1 MPGCPGRG
9 CNSEFTKDDIAEAVK
24 NRRLLA
30 LELQLSGRCD
40 LRCRYCCMP
49 RPSIGEEELSPQ
61 EIRDVIL
68 QARELGAQGLTVLGG
83 EPTIY
88 PDVLKVI
95 RFARSHGLAVEMV
108 TNGVGM
114 EVAFARQL
122 FEERVR
128 VVLKLSSLNADVQD
142 GLTGKPGSFDVIQ
155 RALRNL
161 QAAGYPSEA
170 ILLAVHTVMCQENV
184 DELVAMWRWLR
195 ERKILSR
202 YEIGSHQTCGE
213 DQEWWTADLRRLQ
226 AALMEI
232 ADISRR
238 ETPED
243 SEAGASLLETGCMRH
258 RFSCLVRSQGDVV
271 PCAGVNMSIGNIRD
285 ESLEDLLKDSEILE
299 DLRDHLH
306 SSKGPCRSCEKAAT
320 CYGCRGAAYQLTGDY
335 LASDPLCWKNADR
348 QDEIARLPFPAAD
361 IIPQKSPMRVVDAV
375 VRRGE
380 RSGEVW
386 VTVSEDMPF
395 VGEGGVL
402 DGVAYFEMIAQSM
415 AAMNGFKRLGVEG
428 SPAEGYVVGAQG
440 LEILGVA
447 EVGDRLSVSIYED
460 VRFGNFVIIQGRVSR
475 DETLLARGAIK
486 IWHDAAG

>member
-9 CNSEFTKDDIAEAVK
+9 CNSDFTKDDIAEAVK

-40 LRCRYCCMP
+40 LRCRYCGMP

-95 RFARSHGLAVEMV
+95 RFARSHGFAVELI

-114 EVAFARQL
+114 EVGFARQL

-142 GLTGKPGSFDVIQ
+142 VLTGKPGSFEVIQ

-170 ILLAVHTVMCQENV
+170 SLLAVHTVICQENV
-184 DELVAMWRWLR
+184 DELVPMWRWLR
-195 ERKILSR
+195 ERKILSL

-213 DQEWWTADLRRLQ
+213 EKEWLNADLRRLH

-243 SEAGASLLETGCMRH
+243 PEAGASLLETGCMRH

-271 PCAGVNMSIGNIRD
+271 PCVGVNLPIGNIRD
-285 ESLEDLLKDSEILE
+285 ERLEDLLKDSEILE

-306 SSKGPCRSCEKAAT
+306 SIKGPCRSCGEAAT

-415 AAMNGFKRLGVEG
+415 AAMNGFKRLGVER

-447 EVGDRLSVSIYED
+447 EVGDRLSVSIHED
-460 VRFGNFVIIQGRVSR
+460 VRFGNFAIIQGRVSR
-475 DETLLARGAIK
+475 DETLLARGVIK